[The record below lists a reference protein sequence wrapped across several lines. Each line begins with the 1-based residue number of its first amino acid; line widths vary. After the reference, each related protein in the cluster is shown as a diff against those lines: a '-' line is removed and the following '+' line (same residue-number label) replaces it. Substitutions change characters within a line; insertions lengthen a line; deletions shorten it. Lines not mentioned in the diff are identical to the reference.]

1 MIRTVLGDIA
11 PQTLGVTYMHEHLI
25 IDSEIVAKD
34 FEHIHLPS
42 VADAKSELTDCKQA
56 GVSAMV
62 DCMPTGS
69 GRDIKKLAE
78 ISKSTGIHLIA
89 ATGMHT
95 AKYYQASDELV
106 TTNIAKFAE
115 IFTAE
120 INIGCENTQHKAG
133 IIKVAAAGEVLSDLE
148 LRLFEAAAIT
158 HYATG
163 APILTHC
170 DHGNGAIQQIS
181 IFQKLGINLE
191 HIVLSHTDKNPE
203 FSYHKEILSTGIN
216 VEYDQSLRQIE
227 VAEPASALLTV
238 EMFESGFG
246 GQIMLGTDGAR
257 RSLWKSLGGS
267 PGLFAL
273 YSLWGNKLKSVGM
286 TDENLQ
292 TLFVKNPAK
301 FLSFKGE
308 K

>member
-1 MIRTVLGDIA
+1 MIRTVLGEIA
-11 PQTLGVTYMHEHLI
+11 PNELGVTYMHEHLI

-34 FEHIHLPS
+34 FKHIHLPS
-42 VADAKSELTDCKQA
+42 VADAKSELTYCKQA

-89 ATGMHT
+89 VTGLHT
-95 AKYYQASDELV
+95 AKYYQSSDVLV
-106 TTNIAKFAE
+106 NKNTEKLADIFISEITN
-115 IFTAE
+115 
-120 INIGCENTQHKAG
+120 GCEGTQHKAG
-133 IIKVAAAGEVLSDLE
+133 IIKVATSGEVPSDLE
-148 LRLFEAAAIT
+148 VRLFEAAAIA
-158 HYATG
+158 HNATG

-170 DHGNGAIQQIS
+170 EHGNGAIQQIN
-181 IFQKLGINLE
+181 IFQKLGINLK

-203 FSYHKEILSTGIN
+203 FNYHKEILSSGIN

-227 VAEPASALLTV
+227 FEEPVSALLTV

-267 PGLFAL
+267 PGLSAL
-273 YSLWGNKLKSVGM
+273 YSQWRYKLKSVGM
-286 TDENLQ
+286 TDEKLE